1 MSSWFYKLRRKRS
14 CESNIGA
21 FVSKTPAAARHQNQ
35 KPPPPSPATPPWSPN
50 RASYYFPTRAR
61 AAALSS
67 PNKKQQQQQTGNP
80 KLRDT
85 RFPRS
90 PLQPGGGD
98 IVFDVVARR
107 DDDVFGAPS
116 PRPVQHHHQLKLRPI
131 ITSRAHVDD
140 EASFSSSDSGG
151 GGAKWPTATTT
162 TRMMRRRLRA
172 PSGDG
177 NRTTAKGKPAEETCS
192 SQGRRLRDG
201 GGGKLR
207 WVYESVVVVKESAEP
222 EEDFL
227 ASMAEM
233 IAAHGGVRSPRGMED
248 LLACYLA
255 LNDAEHHRA
264 IVAAFRRA
272 WLDSVAPPPTP
283 MIRERCRLHV
293 RCL

>member
-1 MSSWFYKLRRKRS
+1 MSSWLYKLRRKRS

-21 FVSKTPAAARHQNQ
+21 TTTAFGSKTPPAASHQ

-50 RASYYFPTRAR
+50 RASYYFPSRDR
-61 AAALSS
+61 AALSS
-67 PNKKQQQQQTGNP
+67 PNKKQQQTGNP

-116 PRPVQHHHQLKLRPI
+116 PRPVHHHQLKLRPI

-140 EASFSSSDSGG
+140 EASSFSSSSDSGG
-151 GGAKWPTATTT
+151 GGAKWPTAAAI
-162 TRMMRRRLRA
+162 RMMRRRRLRA
-172 PSGDG
+172 PSGG
-177 NRTTAKGKPAEETCS
+177 KRTTAKGKPAEETCS
-192 SQGRRLRDG
+192 G
-201 GGGKLR
+201 GGELR

-255 LNDAEHHRA
+255 LNAAEHHRV

-272 WLDSVAPPPTP
+272 WLDSVAAPPPMPMP
-283 MIRERCRLHV
+283 MIRERCRLHA
-293 RCL
+293 RCV